1 MEFRLGRDGVLLSF
15 FVPGESLARP
25 LRVGQLGLRLSVLF
39 RISVSRS
46 GRGGVGNPS
55 PKLTEKN
62 ALVLL
67 AAIPALVFLFPA
79 SVFGAPL

>member
-1 MEFRLGRDGVLLSF
+1 MEFRLGKDGVLLPV

-25 LRVGQLGLRLSVLF
+25 LRIGQLDLRLSVLF
-39 RISVSRS
+39 AVSVSRS
-46 GRGGVGNPS
+46 GRGGVGKPS

-67 AAIPALVFLFPA
+67 GPVPALVFLVPV
-79 SVFGAPL
+79 SVAEAPL